1 MICAC
6 FGDDARA
13 VVAWGLNCYCGWCYV
28 LLNGGSSL
36 FVWRDS
42 DSPLLPDS
50 HGFYSLLCLT
60 SYCVLGAC
68 MLLLHF
74 GAAYS
79 DILSDAA

>member
-1 MICAC
+1 V
-6 FGDDARA
+6 FGDDAQA

-28 LLNGGSSL
+28 LLNGGSSP

-42 DSPLLPDS
+42 DSPLLSDS
-50 HGFYSLLCLT
+50 HCCYSLLCLL
-60 SYCVLGAC
+60 SHCVLDDRA
-68 MLLLHF
+68 LLLHF